1 MLTQT
6 MGPLRQPVAYLSKTL
21 VAAGWLACLHIIAA
35 VALLLIDA
43 DKLMPNF
50 GYYDPLCIVWSA
62 EAPRD
67 RWLSNVQMTHFQ
79 ALLLN
84 PTQITFH
91 VPIALN
97 PVTLLPDLD
106 LETLLHDCS
115 GILAQVR
122 SIRPDLKDIP
132 FPDLEVTWF
141 TDGCSYV

>member
-1 MLTQT
+1 M
-6 MGPLRQPVAYLSKTL
+6 
-21 VAAGWLACLHIIAA
+21 
-35 VALLLIDA
+35 ALLLIDA
-43 DKLMPNF
+43 DKLMPKF
-50 GYYDPLCIVWSA
+50 GYCDPLCIVWST

-67 RWLSNVQMTHFQ
+67 RWLSNAQMTHFQ

-115 GILAQVR
+115 GILAQVH
-122 SIRPDLKDIP
+122 SIRPDRKDVPIP
-132 FPDLEVTWF
+132 DVEVTWF